1 MERIQWQVAG
11 GHRVLFVDYTD
22 VKPDEWVALI
32 EAEHRVIMAEPRN
45 SVLLLSDFTGAKFN
59 PDVSRTLDGLG
70 QAHSDRILASAVVG
84 PTAVMR
90 LAMANTGRQAG
101 RRLQP
106 VDTRDEGLRY
116 LATIADEVARRS
128 GERRAG

>member
-1 MERIQWQVAG
+1 MERIQWLTAG
-11 GHRVLFVDYTD
+11 GHRVLFVDYTG
-22 VKPDEWVALI
+22 VRPEEWVALI
-32 EAEHRVIMAEPRN
+32 EEEHRVISAEPKH

-59 PDVSRTLDGLG
+59 PEVSRTLDALG
-70 QAHSDRILASAVVG
+70 QAHSDHIRASAVVG

-106 VDTRDEGLRY
+106 VDTREEGLRY
-116 LATIADEVARRS
+116 LSVVADEARR
-128 GERRAG
+128 RAS